1 MAILVAPKEQ
11 KRRAVVKTISWRII
25 GSLDTMLISFLVM
38 WFVQL
43 DGTSGFFTKAGLI
56 GILEIPNKLL
66 LFYFHERIWSRLK
79 FGMSDREDYSI

>member
-1 MAILVAPKEQ
+1 MAILVSPKEQ
-11 KRRAVVKTISWRII
+11 KRRALVKTVSWRII

-38 WFVQL
+38 WLVQL

-66 LFYFHERIWSRLK
+66 LFYLHERIWARLK
-79 FGMSDREDYSI
+79 YGLNQDDYSI